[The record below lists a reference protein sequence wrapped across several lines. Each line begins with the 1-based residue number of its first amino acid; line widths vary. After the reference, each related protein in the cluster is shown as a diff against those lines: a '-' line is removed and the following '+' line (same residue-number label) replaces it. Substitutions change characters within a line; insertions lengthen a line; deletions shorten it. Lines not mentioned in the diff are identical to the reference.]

1 MLQTQT
7 LSTELLGIIRY
18 LMQQPDLKE
27 YRLVG
32 GTALALQI
40 GHRKSIDIDLFG
52 EAEVSGDKI
61 LELLNQYGKAVPVS
75 RSKNIN
81 IFLLDG
87 IKIDFVRYRYPWIEE
102 CIVEDAIRMAS
113 PADIGAMKI
122 NAITGRGSRKDFID
136 LYYLLKKYSL
146 SEILGFFQK
155 KYADGSMFLALKSL
169 CYFKDADHQQPPFLF
184 ENISWPDMKQAILNE
199 YKKIV

>member
-7 LSTELLGIIRY
+7 VSTELLGIIRY
-18 LMQQPDLKE
+18 LMQHPDLKE
-27 YRLVG
+27 FRLVG
-32 GTALALQI
+32 GTALALQF
-40 GHRKSIDIDLFG
+40 GHRKSMDIDLFG
-52 EAEVSGDKI
+52 DAEVSGDQI
-61 LELLNQYGKAVPVS
+61 LELLNQYGFVVPVT

-87 IKIDFVRYRYPWIEE
+87 IKIDFVKYRYPWIEG
-102 CIVEDAIRMAS
+102 CIVEDVIRMAS

-136 LYYLLKKYSL
+136 LYYLLKKYTL
-146 SEILGFFQK
+146 LEILGFLQT
-155 KYADGSMFLALKSL
+155 KYEDGSMFLALKSL
-169 CYFKDADHQQPPFLF
+169 CYFKDADLQQPPFLF
-184 ENISWPDMKQAILNE
+184 ENISWHDMKQSILNE

>member
-32 GTALALQI
+32 DTALALQI

-61 LELLNQYGKAVPVS
+61 LELLNQYGKVVPVS

-87 IKIDFVRYRYPWIEE
+87 IKIDFVRYRYPWIEK
-102 CIVEDAIRMAS
+102 CIVADAIRMAS

-155 KYADGSMFLALKSL
+155 KYADGSMFLALKSQ